1 MATTFSNLVYH
12 IVFSTKNRL
21 PLIGRAERD
30 PLYQY
35 IGGIVR
41 TERGALLE
49 IGGMPDHVHLLVRFK
64 PDFPV
69 PAAVRTIK
77 ANSSRWWNARHGH
90 NGRFEWQTGYGVF
103 SVSESQVPRVQRYI
117 QTQEEHHA
125 RVSFRDELVELLN
138 RHGIAFDERYL
149 LG

>member
-21 PLIGRAERD
+21 PLIGPAERNS
-30 PLYQY
+30 LYEY

-41 TERGALLE
+41 AERGALLE
-49 IGGMPDHVHLLVRFK
+49 IGGMPDHIHLLVRFK

-77 ANSSRWWNARHGH
+77 ANSSRWWNERRGH
-90 NGRFEWQTGYGVF
+90 NGRFEWQAGYGVF
-103 SVSESQVPRVQRYI
+103 SVSESQVPKVQRYI
-117 QTQEEHHA
+117 QTQEEHHS
-125 RVSFRDELVELLN
+125 RVSFREELIELLK
-138 RHGIAFDERYL
+138 RHGIPFEERFL